1 MGDSRKEIR
10 EKILA
15 HQARIH
21 DFELPP
27 GWSISSLDF
36 VNRLIK
42 RNKENRLGYRGV
54 YEIKNH

>member
-15 HQARIH
+15 HQARIY

-27 GWSISSLDF
+27 GWSVSALDF
-36 VNRLIK
+36 VNRLLK
-42 RNKENRLGYRGV
+42 RNKENRLGYRG
-54 YEIKNH
+54 IH